1 MLLGILM
8 LAQTMTAQAQVKDL
22 YDKFKDKNET
32 KKDGEEKK
40 EAKKSPLHNFF
51 DQFQKND
58 ENKNTSSN
66 TTSTTSTTVI
76 HNHYYYDYYG
86 APTYQ
91 PRTIYY
97 APPVDNSRSVSF
109 SQIKDDLLLAYQS
122 QDADLLALYLSP
134 SDKIFVE
141 FPDETPVYLERESFY
156 IRTRELFQ
164 EIKTKS
170 AEILLDRDQGNSGL
184 IKIRHVYTRGNIT
197 RTDDIAFFLQHD
209 GDTWTLTQLRYSFPS
224 AHYAKSNVPRSLAI
238 ADMEAGG
245 KSISF
250 MMSDAKETQ
259 QKDASLN
266 LGIFDYGGIFI
277 KHWEVTENW
286 DATQPQLGDLR
297 MMLTDFGVR
306 GQFVKAETHKF
317 SLAMEVLGKWI
328 RFNPPPAVR
337 AQNPRIQSL
346 GIGIALA
353 GFIPAGKYVS
363 FFGRVEAASFTKGVK
378 VMEYEIGTGLHLHK
392 NVTLLLSRKGL
403 DFSSDV
409 LTSNRAGIEIQF

>member
-1 MLLGILM
+1 MLCM
-8 LAQTMTAQAQVKDL
+8 QTMTAQAQVKDL
-22 YDKFKDKNET
+22 YGKFKDKNEA

-40 EAKKSPLHNFF
+40 EEKKSPLQNFY
-51 DQFQKND
+51 DQFKKND
-58 ENKNTSSN
+58 DNKNTSSGN
-66 TTSTTSTTVI
+66 SSTASSTVI
-76 HNHYYYDYYG
+76 HEHYYYDYYG
-86 APTYQ
+86 VPTYQ

-97 APPVDNSRSVSF
+97 TPPVDNSRSVSF
-109 SQIKDDLLLAYQS
+109 SQIKDDFLLAYKS

-134 SDKIFVE
+134 TDKIFVE
-141 FPDETPVYLERESFY
+141 FPDETPVYIERESFY

-170 AEILLDRDQGNSGL
+170 AQILVERDQGNSGL
-184 IKIRHVYTRGNIT
+184 IKIRHVYARGNIT

-224 AHYAKSNVPRSLAI
+224 AHYAKKNVPRSLAI
-238 ADMEAGG
+238 ADMEAGV

-250 MMSDAKETQ
+250 MMSDAKDTQ
-259 QKDASLN
+259 QKDLSLN
-266 LGIFDYGGIFI
+266 FGIFDYGGVFI

-286 DATQPQLGDLR
+286 DTTQPQLGDLR

-317 SLAMEVLGKWI
+317 SLAMEFLGKWI

-337 AQNPRIQSL
+337 AQNPRIQSVGL
-346 GIGIALA
+346 GIALA
-353 GFIPAGKYVS
+353 GSVPAGKYLS
-363 FFGRVEAASFTKGVK
+363 FFGRVEGASFTKGVK
-378 VMEYEIGTGLHLHK
+378 VVEYELGAGLHLHK
-392 NVTLLLSRKGL
+392 NVTLLFSRKGL

-409 LTSNRAGIEIQF
+409 LTSNRAGIEIIF